1 MSILCVVGIVPTL
14 FLNVWAILFGKFVY
28 GLAAGVIIVASS
40 LYLNET
46 IPLAK
51 SATFDFTTNF
61 GVICGITIN
70 LVVGLGLPT
79 DAQGKQDCNLYW
91 RLILGMPLVVV
102 MIQLPLWLCVFTRD
116 SLR

>member
-1 MSILCVVGIVPTL
+1 MSILCVLGILPTL
-14 FLNVWAILFGKFVY
+14 VLNVWAIIFGKFVY
-28 GLAAGVIIVASS
+28 GLASGVIIVASS

-70 LVVGLGLPT
+70 LVAGLGLPT
-79 DAQGKQDCNLYW
+79 DDQEKKDSELYW
-91 RLILGMPLVVV
+91 RLILAMPLLIV
-102 MIQLPLWLCVFTRD
+102 MIQLPLWLCVFKLDT
-116 SLR
+116 LK